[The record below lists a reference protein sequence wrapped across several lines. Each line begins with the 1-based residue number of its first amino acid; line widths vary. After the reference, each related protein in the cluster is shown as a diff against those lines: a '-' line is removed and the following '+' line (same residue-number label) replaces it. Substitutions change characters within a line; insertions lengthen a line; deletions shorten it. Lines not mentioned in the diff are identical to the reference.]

1 MFTSSISLLP
11 SFYSMEVARLDSI
24 RSTELEA
31 RNGKFSP
38 QAAKWQLSPAWHI
51 WWRESSHIFENVF
64 GSTTFSSSLPL
75 PRFDSAMVQS
85 AISVMGNIEAQSQDC
100 ELRRPDRNLGISP
113 WSAWQKSSVMRSAKR
128 EYQFFVEEFRIF
140 LNHLYGSIEHFL
152 YLDPALRLS

>member
-1 MFTSSISLLP
+1 MTVFIHNHAVVLNEKIKINMFTSSISLLP

-113 WSAWQKSSVMRSAKR
+113 WSAWQK
-128 EYQFFVEEFRIF
+128 I
-140 LNHLYGSIEHFL
+140 
-152 YLDPALRLS
+152 LRDEIRQTWIPVLCRGIQNIS